1 MEGEGNMKS
10 RKRWLRYGLILGL
23 IVGFTF
29 LLVSPATGPKEAAA
43 ASKTRISILTGGSGG
58 VFYIIGAG
66 MAKVV
71 NQRIPSLEAT
81 AQATAATVENIELIN
96 AGKGDFATAIYDR
109 VYMAYHGTDAYEG
122 KPRPNLRLGLG
133 GHFGAWHL
141 VTLSD
146 SSIKTP
152 ADMKG
157 KKMAISPMRGAY
169 EMMGHLVG
177 PHGINKEDYKLI
189 PMSYSEMVVALKDR
203 TIDAGL
209 FIAGTPV
216 SSVVDLSTTHSIRFI
231 KLTEEDVAN
240 FIKKVPCYYRFVIPA
255 NTYKGQTAD
264 YLTVAGAYI
273 LLVSSK
279 VSDEIG
285 YSVAKTILE
294 STEDLIAIHPDGKY
308 WGPKHPLYSEVPP
321 KIPYHPGTARYLKE
335 KGLIK

>member
-1 MEGEGNMKS
+1 MKS
-10 RKRWLRYGLILGL
+10 RKWFIWGLILGL
-23 IVGFTF
+23 TF
-29 LLVSPATGPKEAAA
+29 FLATPAVWTNEASAA
-43 ASKTRISILTGGSGG
+43 QSKTRVSILTGGSGG
-58 VFYIIGAG
+58 VFYIVGAG
-66 MAKVV
+66 MAKVI
-71 NQRIPSLEAT
+71 NQKVPSLEAT

-96 AGKGDFATAIYDR
+96 AGKGEFATAIYDR
-109 VYMAYHGTDAYEG
+109 VFMAYHGTDAYEG

-133 GHFGAWHL
+133 GHFGAWHM
-141 VTLSD
+141 VTLAD
-146 SSIKTP
+146 SSIKSP

-157 KKMAISPMRGAY
+157 KKMSISPMRGAY
-169 EMMGHLVG
+169 EMMANLFG
-177 PHGINKEDYKLI
+177 PHGVKKEDYKLI

-203 TIDAGL
+203 TIDAAL

-231 KLTEEDVAN
+231 KLSEPDVAN
-240 FIKKVPCYYRFVIPA
+240 FTQKVPCYYRFVIPA

-273 LLVSSK
+273 LLVSGK

-308 WGPKHPLYSEVPP
+308 WGPKHILYSEVPP
-321 KIPYHPGTARYLKE
+321 KIPYHPGFARYLKE

>member
-1 MEGEGNMKS
+1 MKRGKRQFGLAVIFLMGVFLFSTVGGNN
-10 RKRWLRYGLILGL
+10 
-23 IVGFTF
+23 
-29 LLVSPATGPKEAAA
+29 EAAA

-66 MAKVV
+66 MAKVINKQV
-71 NQRIPSLEAT
+71 PWLEAT
-81 AQATAATVENIELIN
+81 AQATAATVENIELVN

-109 VYMAYHGTDAYEG
+109 VFMAYHGTDAYEG

-141 VTLSD
+141 VTLSE
-146 SSIKTP
+146 SPIKSL

-157 KKMAISPMRGAY
+157 KKMSISPMRGAY
-169 EMMGHLVG
+169 EMMGNLFG
-177 PHGINKEDYKLI
+177 PHGLKKEDYKLI
-189 PMSYSEMVVALKDR
+189 NMSYSEMVTALKDR
-203 TIDAGL
+203 TIDAAL

-231 KLTEEDVAN
+231 KLSEEDVAN
-240 FIKKVPCYYRFVIPA
+240 FVNKVPCYYRFVIPA

-294 STEDLIAIHPDGKY
+294 NTEGLIEIHPDGKY
-308 WGPKHPLYSEVPP
+308 WSPKHALYSEVPP
-321 KIPYHPGTARYLKE
+321 KIPYHPGVAKYLKE

>member
-1 MEGEGNMKS
+1 MK
-10 RKRWLRYGLILGL
+10 RKKRRFGLGLILVL
-23 IVGFTF
+23 AF
-29 LLVSPATGPKEAAA
+29 LLVLPASGKKEAAA

-66 MAKVV
+66 MAKMI
-71 NQRIPSLEAT
+71 NKKIPSLEAT

-122 KPRPNLRLGLG
+122 KPRSNLRLGLG
-133 GHFGAWHL
+133 GHFGAWHM

-146 SSIKTP
+146 SSVRTL

-157 KKMAISPMRGAY
+157 KKMSISPMRGAY
-169 EMMGHLVG
+169 EMMGNLFG
-177 PHGINKEDYKLI
+177 PHGLKKEDYKLI
-189 PMSYSEMVVALKDR
+189 HMSYSEMVVALKDR
-203 TIDAGL
+203 TIDAAL

-231 KLTEEDVAN
+231 KLSEEDVAN
-240 FIKKVPCYYRFVIPA
+240 FVNKVPCYYRFVIPA

-294 STEDLIAIHPDGKY
+294 NTEELIEIHPDGKY
-308 WGPKHPLYSEVPP
+308 WSSKHALYSEVPP
-321 KIPYHPGTARYLKE
+321 KIPYHPGVAKYLKE